1 MELAESMH
9 RLSSMAQVLP
19 LIQCC
24 TPLSDT
30 AKLSDGAAVDLERL
44 LKALADK
51 TRLKIV
57 HQLIQAD
64 DDAVCV
70 CDIVPELGL
79 TQPTISYHLKQLREA
94 GLVEREKRGTFA
106 HYRLAPRALDRVSAL
121 FADSRR
127 LAHAT

>member
-1 MELAESMH
+1 
-9 RLSSMAQVLP
+9 MAKALP
-19 LIQCC
+19 LLQCC
-24 TPLSDT
+24 APLSGAAD
-30 AKLSDGAAVDLERL
+30 LSDAAAVDLERL

-57 HQLIQAD
+57 HQLLRAG
-64 DDAVCV
+64 AEPVCV

-106 HYRLAPRALDRVSAL
+106 HYRLAPGALDRVGAL
-121 FADSRR
+121 FAETAP
-127 LAHAT
+127 LARAV

>member
-1 MELAESMH
+1 
-9 RLSSMAQVLP
+9 MAKVLP

-24 TPLSDT
+24 KPLTETEDLSD
-30 AKLSDGAAVDLERL
+30 AAAVDLERL

-51 TRLKIV
+51 TRLKII
-57 HQLIQAD
+57 HQLMQVRE

-79 TQPTISYHLKQLREA
+79 TQPTISYHLKQLRDA

-106 HYRLAPRALDRVSAL
+106 HYRLAPEALDRVGAI
-121 FADSRR
+121 FAEPHP
-127 LAHAT
+127 LAQAV

>member
-1 MELAESMH
+1 MAKV
-9 RLSSMAQVLP
+9 LS

-24 TPLSDT
+24 TPLARTPDLT
-30 AKLSDGAAVDLERL
+30 DAAAVDLERL

-57 HQLIQAD
+57 HQLLQAA
-64 DDAVCV
+64 DAVCV

-79 TQPTISYHLKQLREA
+79 TQPTVSYHLKQLREA

-106 HYRLAPRALDRVSAL
+106 HYRLAPGALDRVGAL
-121 FADSRR
+121 FADAPA
-127 LAHAT
+127 LTQAV

>member
-1 MELAESMH
+1 
-9 RLSSMAQVLP
+9 MATALP

-24 TPLSDT
+24 TPLAGAAT
-30 AKLSDGAAVDLERL
+30 LSDAAAVDLERL

-57 HQLIQAD
+57 HQLTRAGA
-64 DDAVCV
+64 DAVCV

-79 TQPTISYHLKQLREA
+79 SQPTVSYHLKLLRDA

-106 HYRLAPRALDRVSAL
+106 HYRLAAGALERVGAL
-121 FADSRR
+121 FADPRDGLTPASSS
-127 LAHAT
+127 

>member
-1 MELAESMH
+1 
-9 RLSSMAQVLP
+9 MATSLP

-24 TPLSDT
+24 TPLNETPTLSNT
-30 AKLSDGAAVDLERL
+30 AAADLERL

-57 HQLIQAD
+57 HQLTQARN
-64 DDAVCV
+64 DAVCV

-79 TQPTISYHLKQLREA
+79 TQPTISYHLKQLRDA

-106 HYRLAPRALDRVSAL
+106 HYRLTPGALARVSAL
-121 FADSRR
+121 FAAERP
-127 LAHAT
+127 LADAI